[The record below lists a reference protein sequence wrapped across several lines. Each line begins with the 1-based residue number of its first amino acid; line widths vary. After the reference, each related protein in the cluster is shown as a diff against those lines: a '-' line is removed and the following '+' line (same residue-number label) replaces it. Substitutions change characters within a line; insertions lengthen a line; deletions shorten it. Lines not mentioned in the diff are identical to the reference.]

1 MSPSASTPYPFVCV
15 TCDLLIAGHPAFHV
29 GLPFCC
35 AGCVAG
41 GPCMCSYDV
50 DVHVVPNGSELRADW
65 AFRPVILAEERAVE
79 RAEERE
85 SVAVA

>member
-1 MSPSASTPYPFVCV
+1 
-15 TCDLLIAGHPAFHV
+15 
-29 GLPFCC
+29 
-35 AGCVAG
+35 
-41 GPCMCSYDV
+41 MCSYDV